1 MIHASIKVE
10 MLLLHADL
18 FAIIKIIVLY
28 SSTIWNSNVRFFLS
42 SNEFFFRKI
51 LLIII
56 RHDYYMFSMLK
67 TLNIIYLHHPVPL
80 WLEMVEVSLYSV
92 FLLA

>member
-28 SSTIWNSNVRFFLS
+28 SSTIWNPNVKFFLS
-42 SNEFFFRKI
+42 SNEII
-51 LLIII
+51 LAKS
-56 RHDYYMFSMLK
+56 Y
-67 TLNIIYLHHPVPL
+67 
-80 WLEMVEVSLYSV
+80 
-92 FLLA
+92 